1 MPFTIPTLDDTRAFL
16 VALGRALFPSLN
28 FGSRR
33 SYHGR
38 KTTYLA
44 GAVTQLHAHADSV
57 QRDAHPL
64 TAGPGKPINDWCFAV
79 GVTPKSATPARK
91 SGAGRVMGSAT
102 STQAIGSQLVHNES
116 GLTFQLASPVTIPGV
131 ITDPGSFVDADIV
144 AVDVGSKT
152 RLAAGEVLHFLAPSA
167 GIETDVVLQLDLDQD
182 GFDTEQFGSQR
193 ARMLATFSQ
202 TPSGGNQADFV
213 KWALASLNTVA
224 TAYAYPNR
232 PGAGTVDVVAFYNAG
247 GTARSLS
254 APDLATVK
262 AYIQTVAPFQ
272 VSGSGGG
279 LRVLTTIAD
288 PQVVEIRIQ
297 PNGQPAFAF
306 DWDDSSGPT
315 VLTWTAATRQ
325 LKFAAALPTS
335 LQAGDRLVLVGTV
348 MGSGVQAQDGSEYL
362 IESIFASDTVVL
374 SASKLPVIAP
384 AATDKIYSSGPLVT
398 PIRAAIVA
406 HLNGETVYA
415 GRGLTP
421 LPASAIDSPI
431 GLDILA
437 DGIGSANPAGKYNNA
452 QLSWSGGILLAQLFG
467 IAKYKAG
474 VRNVTIVQPA
484 ADYEATDDVFP
495 LDGQIHYVTP
505 GVVIVRS
512 A

>member
-1 MPFTIPTLDDTRAFL
+1 MPFTIPTLDDTRSFL

-38 KTTYLA
+38 KATYLA
-44 GAVTQLHAHADSV
+44 GAITQLHAHADSA
-57 QRDAHPL
+57 QRDVHPL
-64 TAGPGKPINDWCFAV
+64 TAGPGKPVNDWCFAV
-79 GVTPKSATPARK
+79 GVTPKAATPARK
-91 SGAGRVMGSAT
+91 SAAGRVMGSAT
-102 STQAIGSQLVHNES
+102 STQGIGSRLVHSES
-116 GLTFQLASPVTIPGV
+116 GLIFQLSSAVTIPGI
-131 ITDPGSFVDADIV
+131 ITDPDSFVDADIV
-144 AVDVGSKT
+144 AEDVGSKT
-152 RLAAGEVLHFLAPSA
+152 RLAAGEVLHFITPSA
-167 GIETDVVLQLDLDQD
+167 GIQTDVVLQLDLDQD
-182 GFDTEQFGSQR
+182 GFDSEQFGSLR

-232 PGAGTVDVVAFYNAG
+232 AGAGTIDVVAFYNAG
-247 GTARSLS
+247 GSARSLS

-272 VSGSGGG
+272 VSGPGGG
-279 LRVLTTIAD
+279 LRVLTTVPD
-288 PQVVEIRIQ
+288 PRIVEIRVQ

-306 DWDDSSGPT
+306 DWDDSNSPT
-315 VLTWTAATRQ
+315 VLSWSATTRQ
-325 LKFAAALPTS
+325 LRFSATLPTS
-335 LQAGDRLVLVGTV
+335 LRAGHRLTLVGAAS
-348 MGSGVQAQDGSEYL
+348 GSGLQGQDGREYQ
-362 IESIFASDTVVL
+362 IESIFSADTVVL
-374 SASKLPVIAP
+374 SASTLPPVAP

-421 LPASAIDSPI
+421 LPESAIDSPI

-437 DGIGSANPAGKYNNA
+437 DGIGSANPGGVYSNS
-452 QLSWSGGILLAQLFG
+452 QLSWSGAILLAQLFG

-474 VRNVTIVQPA
+474 VRNVTILQPA
-484 ADYEATDDVFP
+484 ADYEAVDDAFP
-495 LDGQIHYVTP
+495 LDGQIHYITP